1 MQKTVLRWIS
11 LDSFADVQ
19 PHALQDLLLT
29 QDVVKLMQ
37 CCFATVCVF
46 CSCPL
51 CYSTVLYHAKAPR
64 IAISLYARRDVLR
77 LGSPL
82 DRAISEK
89 GVLQLLFDL
98 RFLRNSLAGG
108 RPAAADAAPASYAR
122 PARSGAPST
131 AALSQRKRAFSDV
144 ESALQVRPQTQVVP

>member
-1 MQKTVLRWIS
+1 VQKTVLRWIS